1 VSPLRRFRGSR
12 WILAAVLLTA
22 LFTGC
27 AKTGVTNQANEVH
40 QLFVTITVIALPIF
54 IVVEVLIVFFA
65 LRYRKRDDEAPPQQ
79 YGSTKALG
87 IFFLIPLVIVAIL
100 YAFGE
105 TTLTSISKQDPN
117 PQVVIKVV
125 GFQWEWTFYYL
136 NEGFY
141 TTGKTLVKPAEMVV
155 PVGVPVHIEL
165 ESRDVIHSFFVPD
178 FLFKRDLIPGHPN
191 DFTFTA
197 NTLGTFQGQC
207 AEFCGLHHA
216 QMTFTLRVVTM
227 GDYLAWVEA
236 TKTAALNVSC
246 PISSTG
252 SLSITA
258 QNISWNT
265 DCLAVAANT
274 PFSIS
279 VINNDAGIDHNFSIY
294 TNSTAQKRVIPDE
307 GKFPGVATQTYQIDA
322 LPPGR
327 YYFQCDVHGP
337 AMSGTFI
344 VGAGV

>member
-1 VSPLRRFRGSR
+1 VRRFLRPGR
-12 WILAAVLLTA
+12 VLAAIALALLCA
-22 LFTGC
+22 GC
-27 AKTGVTNQANEVH
+27 AKEGVTYQANEVH
-40 QLFVTITVIALPIF
+40 QLYVTITAIALPVFVI
-54 IVVEVLIVFFA
+54 VEVLVVFFA
-65 LRYRKRDDEAPPQQ
+65 LRYRKRDDVDPPQQ
-79 YGSTKALG
+79 FGTNRALA
-87 IFFLIPLVIVAIL
+87 IFFVIPLVIVAIL

-105 TTLTSISKQDPN
+105 TTLASISRQDPN
-117 PQVVIKVV
+117 PQVVIRVE

-141 TTGKTLVKPAEMVV
+141 TTGKTLIKPAEMVV
-155 PVGVPVHIEL
+155 PINVPVHIDL
-165 ESRDVIHSFFVPD
+165 ESKDVIHSFFVPD
-178 FLFKRDLIPGHPN
+178 FLFKRDVIPGHPN
-191 DFTFTA
+191 EFSFTA
-197 NTLGTFQGQC
+197 NRLGTFPGQC

-227 GDYLAWVEA
+227 SEYLAWVEA
-236 TKTAALNVSC
+236 TRTAALNVTC
-246 PISSTG
+246 PVSTST

-265 DCLAVAANT
+265 DCIAVQADT

-279 VINNDAGIDHNFSIY
+279 VVNDDAGIDHNFSIY
-294 TNSTAQKRVIPDE
+294 TNPTAQKRVIPDL

-337 AMSGTFI
+337 AMSGTFL
-344 VGAGV
+344 VGSGV